1 MLMPDDEDEATEVAN
16 SEISAVSEIADIQFI
31 PSSFFVDSKGHIV
44 GKLLEGES
52 FEATKNRF
60 KDNNRLFCHIRS
72 TVCHHHVSSR

>member
-16 SEISAVSEIADIQFI
+16 AEISAVSEIADIQFI

-52 FEATKNRF
+52 FEATKNRLNSYLG
-60 KDNNRLFCHIRS
+60 K
-72 TVCHHHVSSR
+72 